1 MLPDTL
7 THFTRFLTV
16 QLTKVFWNLDGQ
28 GGTAGRDQK
37 GQKQMRTEIHLKT
50 KTNKQTNN
58 INNFISLQPS
68 LRLELP
74 V

>member
-1 MLPDTL
+1 LA
-7 THFTRFLTV
+7 V
-16 QLTKVFWNLDGQ
+16 QLTKVFWNLNGQ

-37 GQKQMRTEIHLKT
+37 GQKQIQTEFHLKT
-50 KTNKQTNN
+50 KTNKQTKNN
-58 INNFISLQPS
+58 NNFISLQPS